1 MPHFLISF
9 YNFNILI
16 NLFLLSRF
24 GCTYVH
30 MVLVLVSVTAN
41 HMMRSSMTV
50 AYPSQIPPGTPAFVD
65 NIILNMTEW
74 IGVITI
80 LVFLCS
86 FYVEFEDFEL
96 VLVGSQQQEQK
107 HEVGKENWYT
117 VEELYR
123 EKSKLLNE

>member
-1 MPHFLISF
+1 
-9 YNFNILI
+9 
-16 NLFLLSRF
+16 
-24 GCTYVH
+24 
-30 MVLVLVSVTAN
+30 
-41 HMMRSSMTV
+41 MTV

-96 VLVGSQQQEQK
+96 VLVEQEQNQ
-107 HEVGKENWYT
+107 EVGNENWDT
-117 VEELYR
+117 VEEFYC
-123 EKSKLLNE
+123 EKAKLLSE